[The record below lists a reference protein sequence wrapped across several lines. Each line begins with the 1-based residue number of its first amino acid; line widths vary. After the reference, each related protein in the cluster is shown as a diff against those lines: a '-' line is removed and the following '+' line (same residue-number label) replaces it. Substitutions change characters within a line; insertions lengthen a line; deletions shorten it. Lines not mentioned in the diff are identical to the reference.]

1 MYSIKE
7 FYNTESSNI
16 SVIHKLKENEC
27 KSKQN
32 LMIQR
37 KDPKEMTIEELDEI
51 LDKKILNVK
60 ALDKLERMSN
70 LSSNSIR
77 FLNFQDPIKNKIEK
91 HLVNT
96 TEKTDNLIKE
106 FNEDALNKNYKNT
119 SIKYE
124 KFPSKKQG
132 LFNNLI
138 NSNNI
143 QSFSSMINIS
153 NAIISPIKIYNEK
166 ISNYERKCNED
177 KIIKLNK
184 FLDKKLKSHKNDIE
198 KEINF
203 KENQLIKEKEELV
216 NELAIIKN
224 SIEQN
229 ETQNKLILCNNEMI
243 FKEVEIKL
251 KNDILKL
258 KNENTNLKSMLDE
271 QVSNH
276 N

>member
-1 MYSIKE
+1 
-7 FYNTESSNI
+7 
-16 SVIHKLKENEC
+16 
-27 KSKQN
+27 
-32 LMIQR
+32 
-37 KDPKEMTIEELDEI
+37 
-51 LDKKILNVK
+51 
-60 ALDKLERMSN
+60 
-70 LSSNSIR
+70 
-77 FLNFQDPIKNKIEK
+77 
-91 HLVNT
+91 
-96 TEKTDNLIKE
+96 
-106 FNEDALNKNYKNT
+106 
-119 SIKYE
+119 
-124 KFPSKKQG
+124 
-132 LFNNLI
+132 
-138 NSNNI
+138 
-143 QSFSSMINIS
+143 MINIS
-153 NAIISPIKIYNEK
+153 NSIISPIKIYNEK